1 MGLHRAAVGI
11 GGAIEHRRI
20 FSCHRGRRRRCHC
33 RRRGRS
39 RSRRRRILRCN
50 QATNVE

>member
-11 GGAIEHRRI
+11 GGAIEHRRTL
-20 FSCHRGRRRRCHC
+20 SCRRRCHC
-33 RRRGRS
+33 RRRRRRS
-39 RSRRRRILRCN
+39 RSHRRRILRCN

>member
-11 GGAIEHRRI
+11 EGAIEHRPSRR
-20 FSCHRGRRRRCHC
+20 CGRRRHP
-33 RRRGRS
+33 
-39 RSRRRRILRCN
+39 RRRRILRCN

>member
-11 GGAIEHRRI
+11 GDAIEHRPSR
-20 FSCHRGRRRRCHC
+20 RGRRRHP
-33 RRRGRS
+33 
-39 RSRRRRILRCN
+39 RRILRCN